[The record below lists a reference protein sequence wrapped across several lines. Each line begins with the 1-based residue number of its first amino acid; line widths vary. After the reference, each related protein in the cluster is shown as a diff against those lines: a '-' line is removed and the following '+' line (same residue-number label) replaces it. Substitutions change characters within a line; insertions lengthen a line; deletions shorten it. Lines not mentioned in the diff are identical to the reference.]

1 MIAGNADSTVT
12 PQSRGASHVALTP
25 VLGRALAAPDAV
37 RSSHQPVFETIA
49 KNADTCKH
57 TMLLL
62 PLSTLPLLCGLRAAH
77 LPSLLGRRHALYMNA
92 FAKSFALRCALN
104 FFTIFSRQ
112 ACALYALAVATRG
125 STRARAFWD
134 VFSCGAWVRSSSCR

>member
-1 MIAGNADSTVT
+1 M
-12 PQSRGASHVALTP
+12 SHVALSA
-25 VLGRALAAPDAV
+25 VLGHALAAPDAV
-37 RSSHQPVFETIA
+37 SSSRQPVFETLPRPYMQ
-49 KNADTCKH
+49 TCCYFCRW
-57 TMLLL
+57 
-62 PLSTLPLLCGLRAAH
+62 LSTLPLLCGLRAAH